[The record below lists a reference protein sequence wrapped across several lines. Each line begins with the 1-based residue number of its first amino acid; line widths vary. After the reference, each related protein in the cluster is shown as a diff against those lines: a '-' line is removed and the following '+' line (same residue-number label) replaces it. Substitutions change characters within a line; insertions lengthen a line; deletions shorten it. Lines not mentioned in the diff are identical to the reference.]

1 VTVIELVLAALLAA
15 GGVRSLW
22 RWTHRRLDGADV
34 VDHLLYALHVT
45 GRIGLWFAFA
55 GFFVLSALMRAD
67 GYSSREAAQLRAY
80 VLVPIV
86 LAAAQ
91 LLAGYAL
98 GRRASDA

>member
-1 VTVIELVLAALLAA
+1 LLAA

-22 RWTHRRLDGADV
+22 VWSRRRFEGADV
-34 VDHLLYALHVT
+34 IDHLLYALHLT

-55 GFFVLSALMRAD
+55 GFFALSAAISAD
-67 GYSSREAAQLRAY
+67 GTPTDDLQRLRWY

-86 LAAAQ
+86 LATMQ

-98 GRRASDA
+98 GRRNPE